1 LHGEDDGTRHTLT
14 PAQQRNDML
23 KDSAHE
29 SANSK
34 ARDDRSNL
42 PADQRRNADDKP
54 TECGLTREELRALV
68 IDMIG

>member
-1 LHGEDDGTRHTLT
+1 
-14 PAQQRNDML
+14 ML

-68 IDMIG
+68 IEMIG